1 MEVIVETLD
10 GREFTIELDS
20 SDTVGK
26 LKEKIQQYK
35 GFPISSQNL
44 FILGLIMIDDFEID
58 FYQLNQGSRSA
69 FKIQLVIK
77 IPIVKKQ
84 FYLDD
89 IDITDT
95 VGLLKQRVTEV
106 IGYRLPVI
114 STQFVLVSSD
124 NNKLVDENRMLVEFG
139 IDVDCSEINVMNL
152 VMMNN
157 NMLLLPKDH
166 HQNDHLASIPSS
178 SSKPVANTSKIN
190 TQLVLDLPSLN
201 TQFSLDM
208 DITDTVGQLKQRIC
222 EVKGIP
228 VRQIGLLFSGTE
240 LVDDNLMLFDYGLFL
255 FSHEVIV
262 FIKAASPPLSSI
274 SGCINS
280 ANKGT
285 LKRLKLKRIQFHL
298 PTGEY
303 YFFYKRTLMDEDRTF
318 KWHNVRQGGTIEIY
332 GGSLR
337 GCHS

>member
-1 MEVIVETLD
+1 
-10 GREFTIELDS
+10 
-20 SDTVGK
+20 
-26 LKEKIQQYK
+26 
-35 GFPISSQNL
+35 
-44 FILGLIMIDDFEID
+44 
-58 FYQLNQGSRSA
+58 
-69 FKIQLVIK
+69 
-77 IPIVKKQ
+77 
-84 FYLDD
+84 
-89 IDITDT
+89 
-95 VGLLKQRVTEV
+95 
-106 IGYRLPVI
+106 
-114 STQFVLVSSD
+114 
-124 NNKLVDENRMLVEFG
+124 
-139 IDVDCSEINVMNL
+139 
-152 VMMNN
+152 
-157 NMLLLPKDH
+157 
-166 HQNDHLASIPSS
+166 
-178 SSKPVANTSKIN
+178 
-190 TQLVLDLPSLN
+190 
-201 TQFSLDM
+201 M

-285 LKRLKLKRIQFHL
+285 LKRLKLKVSPISGNEKIRVEMNPLDNVGELRKELRRLHQRIQFHL